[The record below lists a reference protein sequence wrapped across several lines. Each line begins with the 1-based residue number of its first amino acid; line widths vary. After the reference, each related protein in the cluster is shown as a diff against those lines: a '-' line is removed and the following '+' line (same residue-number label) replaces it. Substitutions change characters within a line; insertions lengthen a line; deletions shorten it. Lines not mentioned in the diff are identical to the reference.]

1 MLKLNL
7 IGGEPCAGKSTIVK
21 YIKNCKEI
29 NIEFKYKKIVR
40 GYYSKD
46 NTYCIIGVYEGGIFD
61 GTDRLSMSVQPVLIE
76 WVKENKNKYKNVY
89 LEGDRVFKSSFIDA
103 CRQILGDINIIIIKT
118 TEENKNE
125 RHKKRKD
132 NQSEKWLKSKKTS
145 VYNIETKYKTIIFNN
160 NSPVDK
166 YDIGNRLLSK
176 SVFDNYNEPIQ
187 KNLFDINPEDA
198 AKF

>member
-61 GTDRLSMSVQPVLIE
+61 GTERLRMSVQPVLIE
-76 WVKENKNKYKNVY
+76 WVKENKNKY
-89 LEGDRVFKSSFIDA
+89 RMF
-103 CRQILGDINIIIIKT
+103 T
-118 TEENKNE
+118 
-125 RHKKRKD
+125 
-132 NQSEKWLKSKKTS
+132 LK
-145 VYNIETKYKTIIFNN
+145 VIEFLKVLLLMPVGKYWEI
-160 NSPVDK
+160 
-166 YDIGNRLLSK
+166 
-176 SVFDNYNEPIQ
+176 
-187 KNLFDINPEDA
+187 
-198 AKF
+198 